1 MLETFIMSLTKQKPE
16 ALLLAPAS
24 SVYSP
29 YSDRMVLKIHNG
41 KLSLAENF
49 FRPEDSN
56 FEYLYWAEPACDFVI
71 GRFHCIIERM
81 IILSL

>member
-1 MLETFIMSLTKQKPE
+1 
-16 ALLLAPAS
+16 
-24 SVYSP
+24 
-29 YSDRMVLKIHNG
+29 MVLKIHNG

-81 IILSL
+81 IILSLWYYLLSVLLWTLFIVVGNILFVGGIAQSV